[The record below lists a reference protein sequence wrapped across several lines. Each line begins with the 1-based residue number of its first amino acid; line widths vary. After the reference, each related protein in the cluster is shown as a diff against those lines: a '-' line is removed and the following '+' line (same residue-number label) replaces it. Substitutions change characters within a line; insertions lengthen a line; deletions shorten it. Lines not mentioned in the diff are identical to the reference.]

1 MWNQYRNVIIL
12 SKHSSQSVTAAAKAV
27 IPQSLWQAG
36 KVVLLSIPLR
46 VKILGLALGLI
57 ALLGGVTIY
66 RTQQEVNRN
75 TAFFTREESK
85 NITLELSY
93 QARDYL
99 LINDLFGLTSMLKNG
114 VNHRPGLSYAFVVDG
129 KNQVLSHTFGSG
141 FPMRLLD
148 VAKETLISKAPV
160 SGRIM
165 TSEGAVWD
173 TGALIFPAGDMV
185 LHVGVKEE
193 TLRHQLTSLVKSL
206 KKNIIIVAVIGFLLA
221 LLLTWLITRPVKQLL
236 EATSRVRR
244 GDYQLSLTKESN
256 DEFGLLM
263 ERFNEMVVGLRKAE
277 KARLEK
283 AHLQRDFL
291 QRLIAGQENER
302 KRIARELHDQTGQA
316 LASFMVE
323 LKVLEQA
330 ESQDRFLQGIKHLK
344 GAITDEMDTI
354 HNLAV
359 ELRPSVLDD
368 LGLISAIKMY
378 VQEFE
383 KRYDITTRLTV
394 IGFTEKRAEACVET
408 CAYRIVQEA
417 LTNCVKH
424 AESSEVS
431 VILEWRDTTI
441 RGVIEDNG
449 QGFDLD
455 QVTTSQRMGIYGM
468 QERAELLNGSFSIE
482 SDPDIGTLVRFDILA
497 TTMTCYE

>member
-1 MWNQYRNVIIL
+1 MNNQ
-12 SKHSSQSVTAAAKAV
+12 SAHPDAANKAV
-27 IPQSLWQAG
+27 TFQLLWRSA
-36 KVVLLSIPLR
+36 KVILLSIPVR
-46 VKILGLALGLI
+46 IKILGLALGLI

-75 TAFFTREESK
+75 TTFFTREESK

-99 LINDLFGLTSMLKNG
+99 LINDLFGLTTMLKNG
-114 VNHRPGLSYAFVVDG
+114 VNHRPDLGYAFVVDG
-129 KNQVLSHTFGSG
+129 KNQILAHTFGSG
-141 FPMRLLD
+141 FPIRLLD
-148 VAKETLISKAPV
+148 VAKKTLISNTPV
-160 SGRIM
+160 SERIM
-165 TSEGAVWD
+165 TNEGPIWD
-173 TGALIFPAGDMV
+173 TGSLIFPAGDMV

-193 TLRHQLTSLVKSL
+193 NIQNQLSVLVKAL
-206 KKNIIIVAVIGFLLA
+206 KKSIVIVAVIGFLLS
-221 LLLTWLITRPVKQLL
+221 LLLTWLIMKPVKQLL

-244 GDYQLSLTKESN
+244 GDYALSLTKESN

-263 ERFNEMVVGLRKAE
+263 ERFNEMVAGLKKAE
-277 KARLEK
+277 QDRLEK
-283 AHLQRDFL
+283 VHLQRDFM
-291 QRLIAGQENER
+291 QRFIAGQENER

-323 LKVLEQA
+323 LKVLEKA
-330 ESQDRFLQGIKHLK
+330 ESKEELFQGIKHLK
-344 GAITDEMDTI
+344 GAITEEMDTI

-383 KRYDITTRLTV
+383 KRYDITARLTV
-394 IGFTEKRAEACVET
+394 IGFAEKRAEICVET
-408 CAYRIVQEA
+408 CAYRIIQEA

-424 AESSEVS
+424 AEASELS
-431 VILEWRDTTI
+431 VILEWRGSTI

-449 QGFDLD
+449 QGFDLE
-455 QVTTSQRMGIYGM
+455 QVATRQRMGIYGM

-482 SDPDIGTLVRFDILA
+482 SDPEVGTLVRFDIPA
-497 TTMTCYE
+497 TTTTCYE